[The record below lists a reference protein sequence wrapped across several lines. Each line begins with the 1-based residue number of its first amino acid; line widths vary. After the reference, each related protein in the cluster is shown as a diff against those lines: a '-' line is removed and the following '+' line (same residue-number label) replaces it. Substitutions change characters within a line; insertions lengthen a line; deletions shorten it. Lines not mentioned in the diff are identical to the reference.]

1 MATLSLSDHNDVPA
15 LLCDNC
21 EDADQLVEK
30 RCKECVQFLCS
41 RCVEHHQRSSD
52 TKTHVLQ
59 SKDDLKGNEPAEN
72 ARAMKCSK
80 HKNELIKFYC
90 DSCHETICMS
100 CTLLDHKQ
108 HNLVT
113 LEGSALKAKEEVQD
127 LIEKVNE
134 RMETIS
140 AGIELAISKSQD
152 ITARE
157 ESCKSQI
164 EEFFAQLQEEIDA
177 EKQNMLA
184 ITRSASEYQK
194 NKVEASKKVLDLAL
208 SACQNGVDFA
218 KHTLENG
225 NDVQLLDIKPTVTCY
240 LGNLRSVQDE
250 IFPNVGNPL
259 RFLKNESPTQLCRQL
274 TKDACSIEEV
284 AVCPEKCEA
293 KLPDPMLKVEKKSVI
308 LIIFKD
314 KQGRTI
320 SSGCGKDIFEP
331 TFTGVPVK
339 DIEMSENEDGTYT
352 ISFVVNELGTLQFE
366 ARVNGCVAPGCSLKA
381 GVKWE
386 LSDVHGSGHL
396 RVDGPM
402 VNCMSGEGDV
412 GKYCFRLGDTPM
424 TSGIVK
430 RVFLLYGQVYFIGN

>member
-1 MATLSLSDHNDVPA
+1 M
-15 LLCDNC
+15 
-21 EDADQLVEK
+21 EK

-41 RCVEHHQRSSD
+41 RCVEHHQRSCD

-59 SKDDLKGNEPAEN
+59 SKDDLKGNGPAEN

-108 HNLVT
+108 HNLVS
-113 LEGSALKAKEEVQD
+113 LEESASKAKQEVQN
-127 LIEKVNE
+127 LIEKVSE
-134 RMETIS
+134 RVETIS
-140 AGIELAISKSQD
+140 AGIELAVSKSQD

-184 ITRSASEYQK
+184 ITALASEYQK
-194 NKVEASKKVLDLAL
+194 NRVEASKKVLDHAL
-208 SACQNGVDFA
+208 ISCRNGVSFA
-218 KHTLENG
+218 KHTLENC
-225 NDVQLLDIKPTVTCY
+225 NDVQLLDIKPTITSN
-240 LGNLRSVQDE
+240 LGSLSNVQDE
-250 IFPNVGNPL
+250 ITPNVGNPL

-293 KLPDPMLKVEKKSVI
+293 KLGPDPMLKVDKKSVI
-308 LIIFKD
+308 IIIFKD
-314 KQGRTI
+314 NQGRTI

-331 TFTGVPVK
+331 AFAGVPVK
-339 DIEMSENEDGTYT
+339 DFEISENQDGTYT

-366 ARVNGCVAPGCSLKA
+366 AKVNGCVAPGCSLKA
-381 GVKWE
+381 EVKWE
-386 LSDVHGSGHL
+386 LSGVHTSGYL
-396 RVDGPM
+396 RINGPM

-430 RVFLLYGQVYFIGN
+430 SIVYLLYLKFRLSNLGDYFIPHEPACDLKPSHPRIRGI